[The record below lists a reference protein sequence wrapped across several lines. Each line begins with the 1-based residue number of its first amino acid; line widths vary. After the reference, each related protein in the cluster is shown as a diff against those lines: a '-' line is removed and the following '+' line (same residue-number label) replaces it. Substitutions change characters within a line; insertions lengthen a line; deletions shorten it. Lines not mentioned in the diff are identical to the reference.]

1 MTKPCH
7 TATILVADDLE
18 ANRDMLSTFLR
29 KEGYRV
35 VVAEDGQEALESLAT
50 GPVDLA
56 LLDVMMP
63 RRTGIS
69 ACREIKSKAETR
81 LLPVV
86 LITGSEGPDARIQGI
101 ECGADDFLT
110 KPINREELLARVKSL
125 LRIKHY
131 TDELEHAEN
140 VLFTL
145 ALTIEAKDPYTEGHC
160 ERLSRYSV
168 ALGRRLGL
176 PEDQLVALRR
186 GAMLHDL
193 GKTAI
198 PERVLLKPGPLTE
211 EERAVMKKHP
221 EIGERICRPLR
232 SFTLVLPIIRHHH
245 EKLDGSGY
253 PDGLKNGAIPL
264 TARILTTVDVYD
276 ALTTD
281 RPYRKALSREGAFA
295 TLEAEV
301 KRGWWDGGLVTELR
315 SMLQETAEMSAPVGI
330 ATEGMGQIADGS
342 QRSRSS
348 WKHLRSVT

>member
-1 MTKPCH
+1 MTP
-7 TATILVADDLE
+7 TLPFPATILVADDLE
-18 ANRDMLSTFLR
+18 ANRNMLSAFLR

-35 VVAEDGQEALESLAT
+35 VLAEDGDEALELLAT

-63 RRTGIS
+63 RRTGVS
-69 ACREIKSKAETR
+69 ACTEIKSKAATR

-86 LITGSEGPDARIQGI
+86 LITGSTGAGDRIQGI

-110 KPINREELLARVKSL
+110 KPVKKEELLARVKSL
-125 LRIKHY
+125 LRIKQY
-131 TDELEHAEN
+131 TDELEHAET

-160 ERLSRYSV
+160 DRLSKSAV
-168 ALGRRLGL
+168 ALGRRMGL

-186 GAMLHDL
+186 AGMVHDL

-198 PERVLLKPGPLTE
+198 PERILQKAGPLSE
-211 EERAVMKKHP
+211 ADWVLMKKHP
-221 EIGERICRPLR
+221 EVGERICQPLR
-232 SFTLVLPIIRHHH
+232 SFSLVLPIIRHHH

-264 TARILTTVDVYD
+264 TAKILTAVDVYD

-281 RPYRKALSREGAFA
+281 RPYRKALSREEALA
-295 TLEAEV
+295 IMDAEV
-301 KRGWWDGGLVTELR
+301 KRGWWDGGLVTELHT
-315 SMLQETAEMSAPVGI
+315 MLRETPEPPAPLG
-330 ATEGMGQIADGS
+330 TPN
-342 QRSRSS
+342 
-348 WKHLRSVT
+348 